1 MECFGKHVCG
11 GDERRTYDNGSQ
23 SRWRRELL
31 SEYTIDTPDEKIYGK
46 VLQNWDGIAKPL
58 DGMGRFE
65 TIIARIGAI
74 IGTDEIDLTKKAI
87 IIMCADNG
95 IVEEGISQ
103 SGQEVTAAVARQMGK
118 GLSSVGRMAVS
129 IGADT
134 IPIDIG
140 MNHQAP
146 IQGVLDRKIRCGTRN
161 FRKEPAMTEEE
172 TVGAIMTGIEAV
184 AVCRDEGY
192 RILAT
197 GEMGIGNTTT
207 SSAVAAALLQ
217 CDADTVTGR
226 GAGLSDEK
234 LVHKRQIIA
243 DAIEKYEL
251 AGADPFRILMTVGGL
266 DIAGLAGVC
275 IGGALYHI
283 PVVLD
288 GVISMTAALL
298 ADRIVPGTAKY
309 LIASHKGKEPAVEV
323 LMKELGAEPVIDG
336 KMALGEGT
344 GAVMMMALIDMA
356 LCIYHGR
363 TLFSDI
369 RVEQYERYFG

>member
-1 MECFGKHVCG
+1 MECFGKHVCD
-11 GDERRTYDNGSQ
+11 GDERRTYDIGSK
-23 SRWRRELL
+23 SRCRRELL

-65 TIIARIGAI
+65 TITARIGAI
-74 IGTDEIDLTKKAI
+74 IGTDEIDLTKKAV

-103 SGQEVTAAVARQMGK
+103 SGQEVTVAVARQMGK
-118 GLSSVGRMAVS
+118 GLSCVGRMAVS

-172 TVGAIMTGIEAV
+172 TVRAIMTGIEAV

-217 CDADTVTGR
+217 CDAVTVTGR

-243 DAIEKYEL
+243 KAIEKYEL

-283 PVVLD
+283 PIVLD

-298 ADRIVPGTAKY
+298 ADRIVPGTAEY

>member
-1 MECFGKHVCG
+1 
-11 GDERRTYDNGSQ
+11 
-23 SRWRRELL
+23 
-31 SEYTIDTPDEKIYGK
+31 
-46 VLQNWDGIAKPL
+46 
-58 DGMGRFE
+58 
-65 TIIARIGAI
+65 
-74 IGTDEIDLTKKAI
+74 
-87 IIMCADNG
+87 
-95 IVEEGISQ
+95 
-103 SGQEVTAAVARQMGK
+103 
-118 GLSSVGRMAVS
+118 
-129 IGADT
+129 
-134 IPIDIG
+134 
-140 MNHQAP
+140 
-146 IQGVLDRKIRCGTRN
+146 
-161 FRKEPAMTEEE
+161 
-172 TVGAIMTGIEAV
+172 MTGIEAV

-207 SSAVAAALLQ
+207 SSAVVAALLQ
-217 CDADTVTGR
+217 CDVDTVTGR

-243 DAIEKYEL
+243 EAIEKYEL

-283 PVVLD
+283 PIVLD

-298 ADRIVPGTAKY
+298 ADRIVPGTAEY
-309 LIASHKGKEPAVEV
+309 LIASHKGKEPAAEV

-363 TLFSDI
+363 TLFADI